1 MLIDHPASRHIHQL
15 RQLWKTAFGDT
26 DAFLDSFFRTAFAC
40 DRCRCV
46 LEADTVAAVL
56 YWFDCVVSGQKTAY
70 IYAVATH
77 PDHRG
82 QGLCRRLM
90 ADTHA
95 LLKSRG
101 YASAILVPQKESLR
115 KMYAGMGYRDA
126 GGLEILE
133 CTAGASVPVRAVG
146 PAEFAQLRRQLLP
159 EGSVIQEGENLVFLS
174 EQLRFFAGD
183 RFLLA
188 AYEEKGRKGAKNQ
201 QDVLCLLRASVPCKR
216 RIRRVFQRPA
226 EDPAGSR
233 AHGNDHPHLPSL
245 RAHGAYSRPLQS
257 KKSGSLLL

>member
-1 MLIDHPASRHIHQL
+1 MLIDHPASQHIHQL

-46 LEADTVAAVL
+46 LEADTVTAVL

-101 YASAILVPQKESLR
+101 YASAILVPQTESLR

-133 CTAGASVPVRAVG
+133 CTAGAAVPVRAVG

-174 EQLRFFAGD
+174 EQLRFYAGD

-188 AYEEKGRKGAKNQ
+188 AYEEKGRLHGMEF
-201 QDVLCLLRASVPCKR
+201 LG
-216 RIRRVFQRPA
+216 
-226 EDPAGSR
+226 DPAFLPGITGALGCTGGVFR
-233 AHGNDHPHLPSL
+233 MPGQAVTFAMFHPLAENASEPSYFGF
-245 RAHGAYSRPLQS
+245 AFD
-257 KKSGSLLL
+257 